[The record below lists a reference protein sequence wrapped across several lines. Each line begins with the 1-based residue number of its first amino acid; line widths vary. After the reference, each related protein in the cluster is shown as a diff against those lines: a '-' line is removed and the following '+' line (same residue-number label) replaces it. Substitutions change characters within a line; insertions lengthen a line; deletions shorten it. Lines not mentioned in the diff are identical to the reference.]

1 MLAFA
6 GKATRLNAVSISRF
20 PWRASAA
27 SVKTAKLKAMT
38 SFKKCLFLNTV
49 SPFIIM
55 LLGAELYAENKKKQF
70 TRDKLLFFSLLF

>member
-1 MLAFA
+1 
-6 GKATRLNAVSISRF
+6 
-20 PWRASAA
+20 
-27 SVKTAKLKAMT
+27 
-38 SFKKCLFLNTV
+38 LFLNTV